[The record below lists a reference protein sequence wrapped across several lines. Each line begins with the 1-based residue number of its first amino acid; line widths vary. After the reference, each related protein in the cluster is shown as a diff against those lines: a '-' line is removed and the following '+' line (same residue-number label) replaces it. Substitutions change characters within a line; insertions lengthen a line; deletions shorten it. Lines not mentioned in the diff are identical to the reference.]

1 MARRFIQSVSGR
13 KAGPVER
20 AATQGHQ
27 GASLSFDPSITH
39 AESCRIVE
47 PCETSSEQERMKTW
61 AGHSPGTEA
70 STLTHTRALYR
81 NRTISEICPPDQD
94 VDHDGM
100 ALPAQLLAFTKYLDH
115 LILIVP

>member
-1 MARRFIQSVSGR
+1 
-13 KAGPVER
+13 
-20 AATQGHQ
+20 
-27 GASLSFDPSITH
+27 
-39 AESCRIVE
+39 
-47 PCETSSEQERMKTW
+47 MKTW